1 MDEMI
6 LDMCCPQELG
16 TNLCDI
22 TSCTQKAYI
31 LTLDPMA
38 LGKSSPRIPESF
50 DTQLVTPRLNGS

>member
-1 MDEMI
+1 MDERI

-38 LGKSSPRIPESF
+38 LGKSSPRIPENF